1 MNLHELAKQLD
12 DTYEVVSLSKDGSI
26 EVCRWYGQ
34 KLLRQ
39 ATYWEPAE
47 YTEET
52 SETLTVKAEGS
63 VVILYDEEG
72 KEIDRDDFNDYY
84 EEDHADTLADM
95 IDAQI
100 PWRDLQKEADE
111 AYGEWLIAR
120 AEDLEGVWA

>member
-52 SETLTVKAEGS
+52 SENLTVEAEGS
-63 VVILYDEEG
+63 IVILYDEEG
-72 KEIDRDDFNDYY
+72 KELDREDFGDYY
-84 EEDHADTLADM
+84 ESDWAGILAGM
-95 IDAQI
+95 IDAQV
-100 PWRDLQKEADE
+100 PYRDLQKEADE
-111 AYGEWLIAR
+111 AYTEWMISRYGDREFA
-120 AEDLEGVWA
+120 

>member
-1 MNLHELAKQLD
+1 MTTLNLKTLAAGLD
-12 DTYEVVSLSKDGSI
+12 DTFEWWGGESEI
-26 EVCRWYGQ
+26 TVCRWYGQ

-63 VVILYDEEG
+63 IVIILNDEGREL
-72 KEIDRDDFNDYY
+72 DREDFSEYH
-84 EEDHADTLADM
+84 EEDHAGILADM

-100 PWRDLQKEADE
+100 SWRDLQKEADE
-111 AYGEWLIAR
+111 AYSEWLIAR
-120 AEDLEGVWA
+120 AEDMEAA

>member
-12 DTYEVVSLSKDGSI
+12 DTYEVGLYQDGSI

-63 VVILYDEEG
+63 VVIILNDEGREL
-72 KEIDRDDFNDYY
+72 DREDFGDYY
-84 EEDHADTLADM
+84 ESDWVGILAGM
-95 IDAQI
+95 LDAYI
-100 PWRDLQKEADE
+100 PYRDLQKEADE
-111 AYGEWLIAR
+111 AYSEWLIAR
-120 AEDLEGVWA
+120 AAEREAA

>member
-12 DTYEVVSLSKDGSI
+12 DTYEVGLYQDGSI
-26 EVCRWYGQ
+26 TVCRWYGQ

-52 SETLTVKAEGS
+52 SENLTVKADGS
-63 VVILYDEEG
+63 VVIILNDEGREL
-72 KEIDRDDFNDYY
+72 DREDFGDYY
-84 EEDHADTLADM
+84 ESDWAGILAGM

-100 PWRDLQKEADE
+100 PYRDLQKRGGRRLRRLAHQQS
-111 AYGEWLIAR
+111 R
-120 AEDLEGVWA
+120 R